1 MPLRACHAAPLRCGI
16 ALATVLGCLL
26 SPPPARAG
34 DAPSLKEVLGNVQSQ
49 AETKAVNDLIDKL
62 RGVARKPPP
71 AAPAPVPQ
79 AQDAQGS
86 SVPPQAPPAPDLAEA
101 PLASKPQQDRIA
113 SPTPPSPPP
122 AAEQTPPESA
132 IASAAEKRSPSV
144 DLEVFFAYNSHAIG
158 NEALTVLRTLG
169 RALSDAR
176 LADDAFL
183 IAGHTDA
190 KGGSAFNLELSQRR
204 AEAVRQFLIANF
216 GIDARK
222 LTAKG
227 FGSTH
232 LKDPA
237 HPRAADNRRVQ
248 IVNLS
253 KEEARSGIAR

>member
-1 MPLRACHAAPLRCGI
+1 
-16 ALATVLGCLL
+16 
-26 SPPPARAG
+26 
-34 DAPSLKEVLGNVQSQ
+34 
-49 AETKAVNDLIDKL
+49 
-62 RGVARKPPP
+62 
-71 AAPAPVPQ
+71 
-79 AQDAQGS
+79 
-86 SVPPQAPPAPDLAEA
+86 
-101 PLASKPQQDRIA
+101 
-113 SPTPPSPPP
+113 
-122 AAEQTPPESA
+122 
-132 IASAAEKRSPSV
+132 V

-176 LADDAFL
+176 LSDDAFL

-190 KGGSAFNLELSQRR
+190 KGGAAFNLELSQRR

-216 GIDARK
+216 GIDAGK